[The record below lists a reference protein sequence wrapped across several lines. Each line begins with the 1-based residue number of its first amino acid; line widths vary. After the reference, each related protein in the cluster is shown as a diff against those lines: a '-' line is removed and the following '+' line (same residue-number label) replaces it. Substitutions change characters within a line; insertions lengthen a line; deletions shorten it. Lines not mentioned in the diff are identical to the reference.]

1 MAAPAFAQTPLSAD
15 DFLPADPAQAQIG
28 QLLFY
33 DKVLSG
39 NRNISCGTC
48 HHHDH
53 AGTDGLSL
61 GIGEGGM
68 GVGPNRTIGQGKDL
82 IRKRIPRNAPALWNI
97 GHRDVKVLFH
107 DGRLSVSDLYGNG
120 FNSPAEEW
128 LPRGLDNIV
137 AAQALFPMTAQFEM
151 AGNLGENDITHATQ
165 IRIDRAWPLIA
176 ERVAAIPEYV
186 DMFAQ
191 AFADVSSPRDI
202 TIVHIGNA
210 LGAFIISEWTSI
222 DTLYDQHLRNGTPLP
237 PQAAAGKELF
247 FGDAGCSACHSGPL
261 FSDRAFRALG
271 LPAFGP
277 GRTRRFDPIP
287 RDVGRMGKS
296 DRLEDAYRF
305 KTPSLRNVAV
315 TAPYGHNGA
324 YPTLERMIKHH
335 LDPLAER
342 NAWQRSD
349 AALPPA
355 PHIAAIDFVI
365 QSDTREMARQSSVLD
380 IDIPSRTQTEIDQI
394 IAFLETLTD
403 PSPYDRPLGR
413 PETVPSGLPVD

>member
-1 MAAPAFAQTPLSAD
+1 M
-15 DFLPADPAQAQIG
+15 
-28 QLLFY
+28 
-33 DKVLSG
+33 
-39 NRNISCGTC
+39 
-48 HHHDH
+48 
-53 AGTDGLSL
+53 
-61 GIGEGGM
+61 
-68 GVGPNRTIGQGKDL
+68 
-82 IRKRIPRNAPALWNI
+82 
-97 GHRDVKVLFH
+97 
-107 DGRLSVSDLYGNG
+107 
-120 FNSPAEEW
+120 
-128 LPRGLDNIV
+128 

-222 DTLYDQHLRNGTPLP
+222 DTIYDQNLRNGTPLP

>member
-61 GIGEGGM
+61 GIGEGGT
-68 GVGPNRTIGQGKDL
+68 GVGPKRTIGQGKDL

-97 GHRDVKVLFH
+97 GHRDVKVLFQ
-107 DGRLSVSDLYGNG
+107 DGRLSVSDLYGNS

-128 LPRGLDNIV
+128 LPSDLDNIV
-137 AAQALFPMTAQFEM
+137 AAQARFPMTAQFEM

-186 DMFAQ
+186 DMFTQ
-191 AFADVSSPRDI
+191 AFEDVSSPRDI

-210 LGAFIISEWTSI
+210 LGAFIISEWTST
-222 DTLYDQHLRNGTPLP
+222 DTLYDQHLRRGTPLP
-237 PQAAAGKELF
+237 PPAAAGKELF
-247 FGDAGCSACHSGPL
+247 SVMLAARHATLALSFQTVRSVPLACPL
-261 FSDRAFRALG
+261 LG
-271 LPAFGP
+271 LAVPV
-277 GRTRRFDPIP
+277 D
-287 RDVGRMGKS
+287 
-296 DRLEDAYRF
+296 L
-305 KTPSLRNVAV
+305 TPSPAMWAEWAKA
-315 TAPYGHNGA
+315 TALTM
-324 YPTLERMIKHH
+324 PTGSK
-335 LDPLAER
+335 
-342 NAWQRSD
+342 
-349 AALPPA
+349 
-355 PHIAAIDFVI
+355 
-365 QSDTREMARQSSVLD
+365 
-380 IDIPSRTQTEIDQI
+380 
-394 IAFLETLTD
+394 
-403 PSPYDRPLGR
+403 RPLCAMSR
-413 PETVPSGLPVD
+413 

>member
-1 MAAPAFAQTPLSAD
+1 M
-15 DFLPADPAQAQIG
+15 
-28 QLLFY
+28 
-33 DKVLSG
+33 
-39 NRNISCGTC
+39 
-48 HHHDH
+48 
-53 AGTDGLSL
+53 
-61 GIGEGGM
+61 
-68 GVGPNRTIGQGKDL
+68 
-82 IRKRIPRNAPALWNI
+82 
-97 GHRDVKVLFH
+97 
-107 DGRLSVSDLYGNG
+107 
-120 FNSPAEEW
+120 
-128 LPRGLDNIV
+128 
-137 AAQALFPMTAQFEM
+137 
-151 AGNLGENDITHATQ
+151 
-165 IRIDRAWPLIA
+165 
-176 ERVAAIPEYV
+176 
-186 DMFAQ
+186 
-191 AFADVSSPRDI
+191 
-202 TIVHIGNA
+202 HIGNA